1 MLRFIYASSITY
13 QASYFAICMYQT
25 ILPLEQAI
33 GHILRHNL
41 ADERGRKA
49 LSKGHRITP
58 ADLPRLRALGVESLR
73 VAVLEPSDIH
83 EDEAALRLADA
94 VHGPGVSALAPAASR
109 VNLLADADGVVHVD
123 AERLLRINQI
133 EGLTVATLPSNALV
147 RARKRVATIKIIPF
161 AVPEAALRQAEA
173 IGGMGAGIV
182 SISPLQHLTIGVI
195 LVGSTAARERIERG
209 VAPAIEARV
218 VELGSSILAT
228 RYVPPDEPAVAAA
241 IAGLH
246 VAGADMLIIAGETS
260 IMDRDDVTPQG
271 IRLAGGRI
279 EHYGAPVE
287 PGNLLLLG
295 YLDRPGG
302 SIPVLGAPGCVRS
315 RDTNIVDLLLPRLL
329 AGESITRH
337 DIVALGHGGLLG

>member
-1 MLRFIYASSITY
+1 MY
-13 QASYFAICMYQT
+13 QA
-25 ILPLEQAI
+25 ILPPEHAL

-49 LSKGHRITP
+49 LSKGHRITA
-58 ADLPRLRALGVESLR
+58 ADLPRLRALGIESLR
-73 VAVLEPSDIH
+73 VAVLEPGDIH
-83 EDEAALRLADA
+83 EDEAARRLAE
-94 VHGPGVSALAPAASR
+94 VVCGPGVIAQAPAASR
-109 VNLLADADGVVHVD
+109 VNLLAEADGVVRVD

-133 EGLTVATLPSNALV
+133 DGLTVATLSSHALV
-147 RARKRVATIKIIPF
+147 RARKRMATIKIIPF
-161 AVPEAALRQAEA
+161 AVPEAALRQAET
-173 IGGMGAGIV
+173 IGSRGAGIV
-182 SISPLQHLTIGVI
+182 ALSPLRNHTIGVI
-195 LVGSTAARERIERG
+195 LVGSTAARERIEHG
-209 VAPAIEARV
+209 VAPAIEARI
-218 VELGSSILAT
+218 VELGSRILAT

-241 IAGLH
+241 ITGLQA
-246 VAGADMLIIAGETS
+246 AGANLLIIAGETS

-329 AGESITRH
+329 AGETITRQA
-337 DIVALGHGGLLG
+337 IVALGHGGLLS

>member
-1 MLRFIYASSITY
+1 
-13 QASYFAICMYQT
+13 MYQT

-173 IGGMGAGIV
+173 IGGMGADIV

>member
-1 MLRFIYASSITY
+1 
-13 QASYFAICMYQT
+13 MYQT
-25 ILPLEQAI
+25 ILPPEQAL

-49 LSKGHRITP
+49 LSKGHRLTS
-58 ADLPRLRALGVESLR
+58 ADLPRLRTLGVELLR
-73 VAVLEPSDIH
+73 VAVLEPVDIH
-83 EDEAALRLADA
+83 EDEAAQRLADA
-94 VHGPGVSALAPAASR
+94 VCGSGVTAQAPAASR
-109 VNLLADADGVVHVD
+109 VNLLAEADGVVRVD

-133 EGLTVATLPSNALV
+133 DGLTVATLPSHALA

-173 IGGMGAGIV
+173 IGSMGAGII
-182 SISPLQHLTIGVI
+182 SLSPLRNHAIGVI
-195 LVGSTAARERIERG
+195 LVGSAAARERIEHG
-209 VAPAIEARV
+209 VAPAIESRI

-246 VAGADMLIIAGETS
+246 AAGAAMLIIAGETS

-295 YLDRPGG
+295 YLDGPGG
-302 SIPVLGAPGCVRS
+302 PISVLGAPGCVRS

-329 AGESITRH
+329 AGESITRQ